1 MNDHHEVNLNSA
13 IIFIL
18 YHANIE
24 ILMNLNYIN
33 NFYLRRNTFKIL
45 KDENFCIK
53 IRFFK
58 WKT

>member
-33 NFYLRRNTFKIL
+33 NF
-45 KDENFCIK
+45 
-53 IRFFK
+53 
-58 WKT
+58 